1 MHEQDSAFCAAQRLL
16 VRYTG
21 KPVSGWGGLL
31 LLMRYL
37 ERRGVPQMLR
47 QALPDGRSSPNQIP
61 VVTMALAFFATVLT
75 GGRRF
80 AHLERLRSDEVIRT
94 ILGVTRLP
102 SAMTLTRYFGGFVH
116 AQSEHL
122 SAVLGEFTRARLSSP
137 ILGEVLD
144 LDSTV
149 FERYGRQEG
158 SLKGH
163 NPRKHGRPSHHPI
176 LAMLAGAKLVLHS
189 WLRSGNTGSARGV
202 SAFLAETLERL
213 PEEFRLYALRADSGF
228 FIHDFM
234 LDLERRKIPYAIAV
248 RLHKLLQHAIVGLT
262 DWQRV
267 GHGLEVAETRYL
279 APSWKHSR
287 RIVVVRERINERPE
301 ATGRKLFDLP
311 GYTFHTVVTTL
322 ELPAV
327 EVWRFYNGRADC
339 ENRLKELKEDFGAN
353 GCCLNSFYG
362 TEAAFRLI
370 CCLYNLLAEFKR
382 EVTHD
387 SKPRLMSLRSQ
398 LLVTGAL
405 VGRDGREVVLR
416 LGLRGRFRERFAA
429 LLARIALL
437 PNPTVTQL
445 RNIANLQTLS
455 PPRPWK
461 LRPPQRQLAFIGA
474 RN

>member
-1 MHEQDSAFCAAQRLL
+1 
-16 VRYTG
+16 
-21 KPVSGWGGLL
+21 
-31 LLMRYL
+31 
-37 ERRGVPQMLR
+37 
-47 QALPDGRSSPNQIP
+47 
-61 VVTMALAFFATVLT
+61 
-75 GGRRF
+75 
-80 AHLERLRSDEVIRT
+80 
-94 ILGVTRLP
+94 
-102 SAMTLTRYFGGFVH
+102 
-116 AQSEHL
+116 
-122 SAVLGEFTRARLSSP
+122 
-137 ILGEVLD
+137 
-144 LDSTV
+144 
-149 FERYGRQEG
+149 
-158 SLKGH
+158 
-163 NPRKHGRPSHHPI
+163 
-176 LAMLAGAKLVLHS
+176 
-189 WLRSGNTGSARGV
+189 
-202 SAFLAETLERL
+202 
-213 PEEFRLYALRADSGF
+213 
-228 FIHDFM
+228 M